1 MNMERAV
8 VEGHVGKRVRVTYNV
23 GSEDMPHELELLGC
37 FVEFSEM
44 RAYLSVAPRKK
55 DIHTYDPK
63 LAGSAALH
71 YPSILKIE
79 PLEGLTPASAEEA
92 G

>member
-1 MNMERAV
+1 MERAA
-8 VEGHVGKRVRVTYNV
+8 VEGHVGKRVRVTYNA
-23 GSEDMPHELELLGC
+23 GSEDKPNEIELLGC
-37 FVEFSEM
+37 FVEFSET

-55 DIHTYDPK
+55 DINTYDPK

-79 PLEGLTPASAEEA
+79 PLDDADASAPKGVEA
-92 G
+92 